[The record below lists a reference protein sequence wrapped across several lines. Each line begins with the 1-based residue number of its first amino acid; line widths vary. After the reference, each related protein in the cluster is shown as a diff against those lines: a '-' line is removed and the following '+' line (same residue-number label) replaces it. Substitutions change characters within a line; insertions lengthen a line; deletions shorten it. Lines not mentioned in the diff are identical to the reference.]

1 MHHNTFWSWLEE
13 AIITLFLLL
22 LVGMAKHGCEAD
34 MGRRQRKPYQLTMAA
49 LLPLPIAATSNATR
63 IGANVKVNT
72 TTAVVDTKTN
82 RNGKLLL
89 ELADQPT

>member
-1 MHHNTFWSWLEE
+1 
-13 AIITLFLLL
+13 
-22 LVGMAKHGCEAD
+22 
-34 MGRRQRKPYQLTMAA
+34 MAA

-72 TTAVVDTKTN
+72 TTAVVDTKRN

-89 ELADQPT
+89 ELADQQT